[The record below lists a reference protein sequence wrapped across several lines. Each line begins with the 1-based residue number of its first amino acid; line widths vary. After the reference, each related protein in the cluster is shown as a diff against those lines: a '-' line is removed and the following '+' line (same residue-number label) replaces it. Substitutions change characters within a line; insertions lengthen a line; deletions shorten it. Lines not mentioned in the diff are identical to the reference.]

1 MDERKENYCAILVVN
16 RKRKPQL
23 PSLAQEPNEA
33 GSACNRGQC
42 KTSFIGLAHAQN
54 FS

>member
-1 MDERKENYCAILVVN
+1 MDERKENYCANLGG
-16 RKRKPQL
+16 KQKAKASA